1 MSGFKDKGFTDR
13 LTSAASAKKAAL
25 DKFRARPAMDDPA
38 VVERREA
45 RLTASQAR
53 EARLAERA
61 AARLADEAR
70 RTTELAAAEAER
82 IAREEREVI
91 EKAEREVTL
100 QAEQKA
106 ARDARYAARK
116 ARK

>member
-13 LTSAASAKKAAL
+13 LSNAASAKKAVL
-25 DKFRARPAMDDPA
+25 DKFRARPAGDDPA

-45 RLTASQAR
+45 RLAASQAR
-53 EARLAERA
+53 ETRLAERA
-61 AARLADEAR
+61 ATRLADEAR
-70 RTTELAAAEAER
+70 RATELAAAEAER
-82 IAREEREVI
+82 IAREERDAI
-91 EKAEREVTL
+91 EKAEREVAL
-100 QAEQKA
+100 EAERKA